1 MFKLKK
7 DEYKKEMGFVTS
19 DIDYVYRGKNA
30 TGGVATLFTIY
41 KGSPYIRTMRTGY
54 VLEQQLYLIY
64 EWTKKDY
71 IEWEDQKE
79 EEKDEYL

>member
-1 MFKLKK
+1 M
-7 DEYKKEMGFVTS
+7 
-19 DIDYVYRGKNA
+19 
-30 TGGVATLFTIY
+30 GGVATLFTIY